1 MALES
6 KKEISYVD
14 LMARAQL
21 AMLTSEELIAPPFV
35 AHIQFI
41 ECPSCYGETEVL
53 SQGIVRMQDCY
64 WCKGSGRVS
73 LLTAAAIRSGNIPST
88 EDLAKFYSQHQVKE
102 EKDTI

>member
-1 MALES
+1 MVS
-6 KKEISYVD
+6 KSQKSISYVD

-41 ECPSCYGETEVL
+41 ECPSCYGEAGTL

-73 LLTAAAIRSGNIPST
+73 LLTAAAIRSGHIPSP
-88 EDLAKFYSQHQVKE
+88 EDLAKFYAQHQVKE
-102 EKDTI
+102 TIVEA